1 MELADEQADMGVEF
15 EVAGDH
21 DPEEFSARCLL
32 EGGVLYRDGQWWGVL
47 GLEENGVLCFG
58 WIWNKIVQMEICY
71 EVGKLGLS

>member
-47 GLEENGVLCFG
+47 GKKMVYWVLDGFG
-58 WIWNKIVQMEICY
+58 TRLFKWKYAMR
-71 EVGKLGLS
+71 LASSD